1 MSNYFTQYLPNINL
15 LNNGHNETQ
24 SVTESTNSEQVSI
37 SPVAIKYLTIFNPS
51 LVSPKEESNEE
62 LYKQILTFLQRK
74 DDEEISKLDQLKL
87 VGLMRGVYSL
97 GDSFNNSENNPTIV
111 KSSQASTIMIGL
123 EKDYFMICNVENITL
138 DTVDVVNEQIIKL
151 IRQMHDYFNCF
162 INHFQMCMGM
172 RN

>member
-51 LVSPKEESNEE
+51 LVSPKEDSNEE

-87 VGLMRGVYSL
+87 VGLMRGV
-97 GDSFNNSENNPTIV
+97 
-111 KSSQASTIMIGL
+111 
-123 EKDYFMICNVENITL
+123 
-138 DTVDVVNEQIIKL
+138 
-151 IRQMHDYFNCF
+151 
-162 INHFQMCMGM
+162 
-172 RN
+172 